1 MENKIKKMATRIEN
15 PFTLEQFIEDRGII
29 EFVRWYDSKILSLNP
44 EFQRSYKWSK
54 KQASELIESFLLGLP
69 VPNIFLYKENNQRLV
84 IDGVQRLTT
93 IIGFFKNRWYCKEGD
108 KKDENGIRYCD
119 GFALD
124 FRDNKSDLLDYK
136 WQGKTI
142 ETLEQDDKLRLEN
155 FSQLRVATIKQE
167 DPNDNTSIYYLFERL
182 NSGGTKLTSMEVR
195 NSIYRGKL
203 LDKLKEISQNETFRS
218 LVRKNKDD
226 KNDETIYEEVL
237 LRIFAFYDGL
247 DKYLN
252 DTTLVKFLNDY
263 CKQHKN
269 ADENWLQSKAE
280 IFNDAINNSKFIA
293 FIQKF
298 MASKSN
304 SILEALFV
312 IYFRSGGK
320 INLQVD
326 AQNITGCLKN
336 LPKSGTYS
344 SNNIKRRFE
353 EIEKLIKQ

>member
-15 PFTLEQFIEDRGII
+15 PFTLEQYIEDRGIL

-69 VPNIFLYKENNQRLV
+69 VPNIFLYKENNQRVV

-108 KKDENGIRYCD
+108 KADDNGIRYCD

-142 ETLEQDDKLRLEN
+142 ETLEQEDKLRLEN
-155 FSQLRVATIKQE
+155 FSQLRVITIKQE

-203 LDKLKEISQNETFRS
+203 LDKLKEISQNETFRN

-247 DKYLN
+247 DLYSN

-269 ADENWLQSKAE
+269 ANDKWLSDKVDL
-280 IFNDAINNSKFIA
+280 FNNAINNSQFIA

-298 MASKSN
+298 MTSKSN

-312 IYFRSGGK
+312 IYFQNDGK
-320 INLQVD
+320 INLHID
-326 AQNITGCLKN
+326 TKKIEECLKG

-344 SNNIKRRFE
+344 AKNIKTRFKDIAE
-353 EIEKLIKQ
+353 LIQQ